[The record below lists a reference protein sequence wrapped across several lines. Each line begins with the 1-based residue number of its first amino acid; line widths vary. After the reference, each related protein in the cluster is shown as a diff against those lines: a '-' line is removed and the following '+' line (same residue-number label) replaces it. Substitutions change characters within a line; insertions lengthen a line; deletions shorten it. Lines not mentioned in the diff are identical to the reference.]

1 MASEKILNEKK
12 IIVSEIIDNIKN
24 SESVILF
31 QYQGLTVA
39 EMMDLRNKL
48 NEVGS
53 NIKVYKNTLLKRA
66 LSEVNVNMDEFL
78 EGPNAVL
85 FGETLLEPIKI
96 IAEFAKEHEKLN
108 IRVGII
114 SGDVASLD
122 VINEYASIPSR
133 EGLLTML
140 AGGMIQYVRD
150 LSISL
155 NLYAEQLEGKED

>member
-12 IIVSEIIDNIKN
+12 LVVSEIVDNIKN

-31 QYQGLTVA
+31 QYQGLSVA
-39 EMMDLRNKL
+39 EMSELRNKL
-48 NEVGS
+48 KEVNS
-53 NIKVYKNTLLKRA
+53 TIKIYKNTLLKRA
-66 LSEVNVNMDEFL
+66 LEEINVDMNEFL
-78 EGPNAVL
+78 EGPNAIL
-85 FGETLLEPIKI
+85 FGSSLLEPIKI
-96 IAEFAKEHEKLN
+96 ISEYAKDHDKLD

-122 VINEYASIPSR
+122 VIKDYASIPSR

-150 LSISL
+150 LAIGL
-155 NLYAEQLEGKED
+155 NLYAEKLEGKE

>member
-53 NIKVYKNTLLKRA
+53 NVKIYKNTLLKIA
-66 LSEVNVNMDEFL
+66 LNDLNINMDEFL

-85 FGETLLEPIKI
+85 FGKTLLEPIKV

-114 SGDVASLD
+114 SGDVASLET
-122 VINEYASIPSR
+122 IKEYASIPSR

-150 LSISL
+150 LSIGL

>member
-39 EMMDLRNKL
+39 EMSELRNKL

-53 NIKVYKNTLLKRA
+53 SVKIYKNTLLKRA

-122 VINEYASIPSR
+122 VIKEYASIPSR

-140 AGGMIQYVRD
+140 AGGMIQYVKD